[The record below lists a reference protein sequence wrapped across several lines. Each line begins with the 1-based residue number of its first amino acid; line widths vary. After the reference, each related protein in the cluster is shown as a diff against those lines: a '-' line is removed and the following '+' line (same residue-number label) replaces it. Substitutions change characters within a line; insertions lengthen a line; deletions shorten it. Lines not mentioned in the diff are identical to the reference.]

1 MCYRVTIIRGG
12 IKRTVI
18 CLPTS
23 LYRLYCLVFVS
34 IISNLRAMFFPSLQ
48 KDTHLVRINTPNK
61 KKIRLPHLKSD
72 YLQFHLWSRLHCCRH
87 LHATPIYCWRMLTSL
102 SCSFQAFPTKGT
114 SPKRRA
120 LVLEVIFIFKYLR
133 HRLITGALWVYT
145 DSYLNSSSCRQK
157 KQTKTMELA
166 KRYGE
171 ATATTANTSISMNSL
186 VINRLYPIVHAKRV
200 NTKYG
205 PTVLLSLRDSDEK
218 LVQIFL
224 PKRYANVVTDEDTEK
239 INS

>member
-1 MCYRVTIIRGG
+1 
-12 IKRTVI
+12 
-18 CLPTS
+18 
-23 LYRLYCLVFVS
+23 
-34 IISNLRAMFFPSLQ
+34 
-48 KDTHLVRINTPNK
+48 
-61 KKIRLPHLKSD
+61 
-72 YLQFHLWSRLHCCRH
+72 
-87 LHATPIYCWRMLTSL
+87 
-102 SCSFQAFPTKGT
+102 
-114 SPKRRA
+114 
-120 LVLEVIFIFKYLR
+120 
-133 HRLITGALWVYT
+133 
-145 DSYLNSSSCRQK
+145 
-157 KQTKTMELA
+157 MELA